1 MTEEIE
7 KQKREIAKLKSLI
20 EIADKC
26 IPKNGSWWR
35 KWQKAKKDLHVVQ

>member
-1 MTEEIE
+1 MNEEIE

-26 IPKNGSWWR
+26 VLKNGSRWR
-35 KWQKAKKDLHVVQ
+35 KWQKAKKDLYVVQ